1 MRVHRIGNPGKSSIR
16 RAWYR
21 SVQTRTLACGESAAP
36 GNSTAFVWVVWK
48 GAPPARTKRPVT
60 AFIVQVTDRLAL
72 MRIEVDCHPALAYAC
87 DMNRPGNS
95 SSHRLFIG
103 EASLSRNLI

>member
-1 MRVHRIGNPGKSSIR
+1 MIEVHGD
-16 RAWYR
+16 
-21 SVQTRTLACGESAAP
+21 SAV
-36 GNSTAFVWVVWK
+36 GSCLLLVSNSGVTSR
-48 GAPPARTKRPVT
+48 RTKRPVT